1 MSDNLEIKATRNV
14 NPWILLWNRC
24 KWAYNEAETGNVQE
38 PYLLFSMLLCAFS
51 LEAFMNHLLR
61 IYYPGDW
68 ENYERRTSPID
79 KLDKIS
85 EILKFDVDKGRRP
98 FQTFKSIFD
107 FRNDIVHAKTIK
119 LEETISYPIDKFL
132 KAEELPPIPLTR
144 WEKSLTSKDA
154 KKFFEDSEKII
165 FIMHEKANLG
175 DDPFD
180 GIYSRTRFKGSL

>member
-1 MSDNLEIKATRNV
+1 MEIKATRNV
-14 NPWILLWNRC
+14 NPWVLLWSRC
-24 KWAYNEAETGNVQE
+24 KWAYNESLSGDVQE

-68 ENYERRTSPID
+68 ESYERHKSPSE
-79 KLDKIS
+79 KLDKLA
-85 EILKFDVDKGRRP
+85 ELLNFEVDKGRRP
-98 FQTFKSIFD
+98 FQTFNSIFD

-119 LEETISYPIDKFL
+119 LEESFSYPIDKFL
-132 KAEELPPIPLTR
+132 KAEEIPPVPLTK

-154 KKFFEDSEKII
+154 KKFIDDSEKII
-165 FIMHEKANLG
+165 LIMHDEANLG

-180 GIYSRTRFKGSL
+180 RAYSKTSFKGSL